1 MHDPFQRAT
10 SSSPATLGEGCIS
23 RYDPD
28 ELSSDSGSEFADAAA
43 LWQQLQAAQR
53 QGVGIAPADAALL
66 PLDSPA
72 LEPKP

>member
-1 MHDPFQRAT
+1 MNDPLLRAT
-10 SSSPATLGEGCIS
+10 SSPPATLGEGCIS

-28 ELSSDSGSEFADAAA
+28 ALSSDNGSEFAGAAE

-53 QGVGIAPADAALL
+53 ASVELTGAPDL
-66 PLDSPA
+66 PADSPA

>member
-10 SSSPATLGEGCIS
+10 SSPPATLGEGCIS

-28 ELSSDSGSEFADAAA
+28 ALSRDNGSEFADAAA
-43 LWQQLQAAQR
+43 LWQQLQAAQLLVA
-53 QGVGIAPADAALL
+53 GDEGSSVVVLPADSL
-66 PLDSPA
+66 A